1 MTKRLELRKMLGIL
15 MAAAL
20 VAGCAAFENRNQ
32 GDLEDSDMEFES
44 EKSAEAVENSDEN
57 APPLAQETAL
67 TDIRYVSRRGGGTV
81 VVESTAPV
89 TFRTR
94 ENRELNQF
102 IVDIAN
108 TQLPDR
114 LRRPYNTKDF
124 GQAIASINAY
134 QDSGSST
141 ARVVIQFRSPTR
153 ATITQAKNRL
163 LVFANGPAITTQ
175 GQEQQLDDVG
185 EIDAL
190 AKAAATE
197 GGPGDPRIL
206 PTTSEGSDPTKFY
219 GKPISI
225 EVREMNVRDVI
236 NLIAE
241 QSGANIVIAS
251 GIEGNLTLKLKQIPW
266 DQALMI
272 VLKSQNLGYVR
283 QGSVLRI
290 APNAALQAEAETAR
304 RILEAQRAAEPV
316 RVKIIP
322 VGYAKVADLIDK
334 VKPLLST
341 GRGSVVADVR
351 TSSLIVTD
359 TPEVLERAGNLIKAL
374 DTPPLQVM
382 IEGKV
387 VEAKESFKRD
397 YGIKWGYSG
406 TQTSLGGNLSLQQ
419 NNLRINPSGSEATPG
434 MIQGAF
440 RLGTFD
446 VFGDLDATLGLAE
459 AESLAKVIS
468 SPRVVVLNNEKAN
481 IDQTVALNVQ
491 QTTTTNG
498 VTTTGYTPLNVTLS
512 LDVTPQI
519 TTEGD
524 VLMDVSIQRDFAD
537 ASSTTQ
543 VPPINKRSAK
553 TKVMVRNGQ
562 TAVIGGIYQADS
574 TTNEQGVP
582 WLRNIPV
589 FGWLFKSRTVRDDK
603 NELMLFLTPRIINAE
618 KTLPKEGTL

>member
-1 MTKRLELRKMLGIL
+1 MTKQLDLRKILSAL
-15 MAAAL
+15 MATAL
-20 VAGCAAFENRNQ
+20 VAGCAAFDNKAQNDIDD
-32 GDLEDSDMEFES
+32 GDMEFES
-44 EKSAEAVENSDEN
+44 EKSAEAVQNGDEN
-57 APPLAQETAL
+57 APSLSAETAL

-81 VVESTAPV
+81 VIESTAPV

-102 IVDIAN
+102 IVDLAN
-108 TQLPDR
+108 AKLPDR

-124 GQAIASINAY
+124 GQSIASINAY

-141 ARVVIQFRSPTR
+141 ARVVIQFRSPTK
-153 ATITQAKNRL
+153 ATISQAGKRL
-163 LVFANGPAITTQ
+163 LVFATGTVSTTQ
-175 GQEQQLDDVG
+175 AGNESTLDDVQ
-185 EIDAL
+185 EIDSL
-190 AKAAATE
+190 AKAAALE
-197 GGPGDPRIL
+197 GGPGDTRIL

-236 NLIAE
+236 NLISE

-251 GIEGNLTLKLKQIPW
+251 GIDGNLTLKLKQIPW

-272 VLKSQNLGYVR
+272 VLKSQQLGYVR

-290 APNAALQAEAETAR
+290 APNSSLQLEAETAR
-304 RILEAQRAAEPV
+304 KILEAQRAAEPV

-322 VGYAKVADLIDK
+322 VGYAKVAELIEK
-334 VKPLLST
+334 VKPLLSA
-341 GRGSVVADVR
+341 GRGSVVADTR

-359 TPEVLERAGNLIKAL
+359 TPEVLDRAGNLIKAL

-406 TQTSLGGNLSLQQ
+406 AQTSFGNLTLQQ
-419 NNLRINPSGSEATPG
+419 NNLRINPSGNDSLPG
-434 MIQGAF
+434 AINGAF

-459 AESLAKVIS
+459 SESLAKVIS
-468 SPRVVVLNNEKAN
+468 SPRVVVLNNEQAT
-481 IDQTVALNVQ
+481 IDQTVALQ
-491 QTTTTNG
+491 IPQTTTTNG
-498 VTTTGYTPLNVTLS
+498 VTTTGFTNLNVS
-512 LDVTPQI
+512 LNLTVTPQI

-524 VLMDVSIQRDFAD
+524 VLMDVNIQRDFAD
-537 ASSTTQ
+537 ASASGT

-562 TAVIGGIYQADS
+562 TAVIGGIYQADTS
-574 TTNEQGVP
+574 TGEFGVP

-589 FGWLFKSRTVRDDK
+589 VGWLFKSRSVRNDK

-618 KTLPKEGTL
+618 KSLPKEGTL

>member
-1 MTKRLELRKMLGIL
+1 MTKKLDLKKIWSTFMV
-15 MAAAL
+15 AAL
-20 VAGCAAFENRNQ
+20 MAGCAGFDNREQ
-32 GDLEDSDMEFES
+32 ADIEDGDMEFAE
-44 EKSAEAVENSDEN
+44 EKSADETLNSDTN
-57 APPLAQETAL
+57 APALSAETSL

-81 VVESTAPV
+81 VIESTSPV

-102 IVDIAN
+102 IVDLAN
-108 TQLPDR
+108 AKLPDR

-124 GQAIASINAY
+124 GQSIASINAY
-134 QDSGSST
+134 QDAGSST
-141 ARVVIQFRSPTR
+141 ARVVIQFRTPTR
-153 ATITQAKNRL
+153 ATITQAGKRL
-163 LVFANGPAITTQ
+163 LVFSGGPASTIQ
-175 GQEQQLDDVG
+175 GQDRVLDDVQ
-185 EIDAL
+185 EIDSL
-190 AKAAATE
+190 AKAASLE
-197 GGPGDPRIL
+197 GGPADPRIL
-206 PTTSEGSDPTKFY
+206 ATTSEGSDPTKFY

-272 VLKSQNLGYVR
+272 VLKTQNLGYVR

-290 APNAALQAEAETAR
+290 APNSALQVEAETAR
-304 RILEAQRAAEPV
+304 RIIDAQRAAEPI

-322 VGYAKVADLIDK
+322 VGYAKVADLIAQ
-334 VKPLLST
+334 VKPLLT
-341 GRGSVVADVR
+341 AGRGTVVADVR

-387 VEAKESFKRD
+387 VEAKENFRRD

-406 TQTSLGGNLSLQQ
+406 SQTSLGGNLALQQ
-419 NNLRINPSGSEATPG
+419 NNLRINPSGGDSVPG
-434 MIQGAF
+434 VINGAF

-459 AESLAKVIS
+459 SESVAKVIS
-468 SPRVVVLNNEKAN
+468 SPRVVVLNNESAN
-481 IDQTVALNVQ
+481 IDQTVAIMVQ
-491 QTTTTNG
+491 TTSTTNNTTTT
-498 VTTTGYTPLNVTLS
+498 TYTPINVSLS
-512 LDVTPQI
+512 LNVTPQI

-537 ASSTTQ
+537 AGSVSA

-562 TAVIGGIYQADS
+562 TAVIGGIYQADH
-574 TTNEQGVP
+574 TTTEQGVP

-589 FGWLFKSRTVRDDK
+589 FGWLFKSRTTRNDK
-603 NELMLFLTPRIINAE
+603 NELMLFLTPRIINVDKA
-618 KTLPKEGTL
+618 LPKEGTL